1 MKMVVMTSKRMLR
14 KKVCK
19 NFVFNFDIL
28 RLYFIQFKVKFVK
41 ITKNSVASYVLRE
54 ISLILITKIT
64 TVISFGHSVL
74 KRCKIISF
82 NKTIYVELNLKLKTL
97 YCFK

>member
-1 MKMVVMTSKRMLR
+1 MLR

-19 NFVFNFDIL
+19 NCVLNFNIL
-28 RLYFIQFKVKFVK
+28 RLYLIQFKVEVVK
-41 ITKNSVASYVLRE
+41 ITQNSVPSYVIRE
-54 ISLILITKIT
+54 ISLILVTKIT
-64 TVISFGHSVL
+64 TVTSLDHSVL

-82 NKTIYVELNLKLKTL
+82 NKTIYVELNFKLKTL